1 MRAPPRF
8 RQIVPGFERLP
19 ADHDLPRHAHFAAY
33 VTVVLDGGYEQAAYA
48 GRMTLR
54 PGDVL
59 VQPTLDR
66 HESRMIGAS
75 VHLLR
80 LAWPTETGL
89 GGVYRPRGIDQVIR
103 TARRDPLEAAALLA
117 EQIAGPPEAA
127 AQADWP
133 DLLATALSGSE
144 PPRIGAWAGAQ
155 GLARETVARGFAR
168 RFGVTPHRFAA
179 ELRARRAWMGVVS
192 GEDSLAGLAAE
203 LGYADQPHMT
213 REVRALTGATPN
225 AWRQVTS
232 VQDLAAGGAHKR
244 A

>member
-33 VTVVLDGGYEQAAYA
+33 VTVVLDGGYAQAAYA

-59 VQPTLDR
+59 IQPTLDR
-66 HESRMIGAS
+66 HASRMTGQAL
-75 VHLLR
+75 HLLR
-80 LAWPTETGL
+80 LTWAAETSL
-89 GGVYRPRGIDQVIR
+89 GGVYRPRGVDQVIR
-103 TARRDPLEAAALLA
+103 AARRDPTEATALLA
-117 EQIAGPPEAA
+117 EQISGPPQPAI
-127 AQADWP
+127 QADWP
-133 DLLATALSGSE
+133 DLLAQALSGSE
-144 PPRIGAWAGAQ
+144 PPRIGVWAEAH

-179 ELRARRAWMGVVS
+179 ELRARRAWLGIVS
-192 GEDSLAGLAAE
+192 GDGSLAGLAAE

-213 REVRALTGATPN
+213 RAVRALTGATPS

-232 VQDLAAGGAHKR
+232 VQDPSARVAHK
-244 A
+244 AG